1 MGRAA
6 GGVGG
11 GPRED
16 NCVLREAHGGG
27 VAVGTW
33 RVDFEL
39 GRRHQTL
46 LVMEAGRTQ
55 LDHWRDLWRHRKL
68 IYHLARRIL
77 LYAS

>member
-1 MGRAA
+1 MGGAA
-6 GGVGG
+6 GGVGE
-11 GPRED
+11 GPGED
-16 NCVLREAHGGG
+16 NRLLREARGGG

-33 RVDFEL
+33 RVYFEL
-39 GRRHQTL
+39 GRRYQTL
-46 LVMEAGRTQ
+46 IVVEAGRTQ